1 MSALTINGELVH
13 YEVLGRGRPVI
24 LLHTWLGSWRYW
36 TPTMQQLQAT
46 YRLYALDLF
55 GFGDSA
61 KNPVHYS
68 LEHQIAL
75 LEDFMAQMALPKAA
89 FIGHGLGALLAA
101 EFARR
106 HPDRVARLLA
116 VSAPLFDTHDLDR
129 RVPVARRVLA
139 NRPAIPAGAFD
150 SNAPTIASPSAAMRA
165 ALLEAARA
173 RSGGLTTAPRAD
185 APPDPEPT
193 FNPLR
198 DLLSAPPDALLNRC
212 FRRGEVNY
220 DKLAID
226 VNKLDARALPGSV
239 SSFDAGYML
248 DTFRL
253 LTLPI
258 VVMQGLEDPLI
269 PAPPEDVWNY
279 LTVDKENLLL
289 PIQLPGVRHYPM
301 LEDER
306 FLAIASDFLE
316 QADISR
322 INVKERWRRRTR

>member
-13 YEVLGRGRPVI
+13 YEVLGRGRSVI

-61 KNPVHYS
+61 KNPAHYS

-75 LEDFMAQMALPKAA
+75 LEDFMTQMALPKAA
-89 FIGHGLGALLAA
+89 FIGHGLGALLTA

-129 RVPVARRVLA
+129 RVPVARRVLTS
-139 NRPAIPAGAFD
+139 RPAVPAGAFD
-150 SNAPTIASPSAAMRA
+150 SNAPTIVSPSAAMRA

-173 RSGGLTTAPRAD
+173 RSGALTPAPRAEK
-185 APPDPEPT
+185 PPEPEPT

-198 DLLSAPPDALLNRC
+198 DLLSAPPEALLGRC
-212 FRRGEVNY
+212 FRRGEVNH

-226 VNKLDARALPGSV
+226 VNKLDARALPSSV

-253 LTLPI
+253 LTMPI
-258 VVMQGLEDPLI
+258 VVMQGLDDPLI
-269 PAPPEDVWNY
+269 PAPSEDVWNY

-289 PIQLPGVRHYPM
+289 PIQLPGVRHFPM

-306 FLAIASDFLE
+306 FLAIASD
-316 QADISR
+316 
-322 INVKERWRRRTR
+322 